1 MSHAAEHIEL
11 YDTTLRDGT
20 QGVGISLSLQDK
32 LQIAAKLDELG
43 FDYIEGGY
51 PLSNPKDVAFFE
63 EIRRVTFKHAKVAAF
78 GMTRRRGTDPADD
91 AGMQALVAAD
101 TPVITIVGKSWDL
114 HVREVIKVDEDEN
127 VAMIADSV
135 RFCRDAGREL
145 IYDAEHFFDGYK
157 ANPEYALKTLIAAQ
171 EAGATTLVLCD
182 TNGGSLPEFIAE
194 TVRAIRPHTSV
205 KIGIH
210 THNDGGLAVA
220 NTLAAIGVGA
230 VHAQGTING
239 IGERCGNVDLT
250 TVVANL
256 ALKLGYDVLI
266 DGAVRRMTE
275 LSRYV
280 DELANMLP
288 VENQPYVGSGS
299 FAHKGGMHIHAV
311 RRVTESYEHVP
322 PDAVG
327 NQRRMLVSELS
338 GASTVTEKIGKKL
351 GVEGDRAA
359 QRRMLEKV
367 QDLEHEG
374 YMFEAAEASFELVCR
389 RELGRHHTFWELDHF
404 RCVILNLKGKI
415 QTTEAI
421 VKLRINGET
430 EHRVSEGDGPVD
442 ALAGGLRKALRPHY
456 PAVDQIKLVD
466 YKVRVINA
474 RQGTAAKV
482 RVVIEF
488 HDADDGSVFGT
499 VGVSEN
505 IIDASW
511 NAIVDGIEY
520 KLLHEEEAGR
530 LPVHDNAS

>member
-1 MSHAAEHIEL
+1 
-11 YDTTLRDGT
+11 
-20 QGVGISLSLQDK
+20 
-32 LQIAAKLDELG
+32 
-43 FDYIEGGY
+43 
-51 PLSNPKDVAFFE
+51 
-63 EIRRVTFKHAKVAAF
+63 
-78 GMTRRRGTDPADD
+78 
-91 AGMQALVAAD
+91 
-101 TPVITIVGKSWDL
+101 
-114 HVREVIKVDEDEN
+114 
-127 VAMIADSV
+127 
-135 RFCRDAGREL
+135 
-145 IYDAEHFFDGYK
+145 
-157 ANPEYALKTLIAAQ
+157 
-171 EAGATTLVLCD
+171 
-182 TNGGSLPEFIAE
+182 
-194 TVRAIRPHTSV
+194 
-205 KIGIH
+205 
-210 THNDGGLAVA
+210 
-220 NTLAAIGVGA
+220 
-230 VHAQGTING
+230 
-239 IGERCGNVDLT
+239 
-250 TVVANL
+250 
-256 ALKLGYDVLI
+256 
-266 DGAVRRMTE
+266 
-275 LSRYV
+275 
-280 DELANMLP
+280 
-288 VENQPYVGSGS
+288 
-299 FAHKGGMHIHAV
+299 MHIHAV